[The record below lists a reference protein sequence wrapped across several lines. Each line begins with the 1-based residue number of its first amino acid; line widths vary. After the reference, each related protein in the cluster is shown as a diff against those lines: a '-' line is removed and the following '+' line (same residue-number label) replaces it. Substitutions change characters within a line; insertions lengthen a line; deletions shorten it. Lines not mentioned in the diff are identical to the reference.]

1 MNYKKGVTVN
11 KKHKDSLFRIIFKEK
26 KELLNLYNA
35 LADTDYCNLEDLT
48 ITTCENVVYLHMK
61 DDISFII
68 DDYLNLYEHQS
79 TYNPN
84 MPLRGL
90 IYITDL
96 YKPMV
101 AGPKL
106 YSKSL
111 IKIPNPKYVVFYNGT
126 AEMPDRK
133 ELRLSDAF
141 IHRQSGGDVEV
152 VVHMLNINYGHNRD
166 LMEKCKKLWEY
177 SAFIAA
183 IRKYLEAEYELETAV
198 QLAMDECIRNDILAE
213 ILRKERAVV
222 MSSILEEFDEA
233 AYADM
238 LREEGYEEGIEQG
251 IEQGKREM
259 LFNMLKNGMDIKQI
273 AQITEMSE
281 KEVETIE
288 EERNKIESGKK

>member
-26 KELLNLYNA
+26 KEL
-35 LADTDYCNLEDLT
+35 
-48 ITTCENVVYLHMK
+48 
-61 DDISFII
+61 
-68 DDYLNLYEHQS
+68 
-79 TYNPN
+79 
-84 MPLRGL
+84 
-90 IYITDL
+90 
-96 YKPMV
+96 
-101 AGPKL
+101 
-106 YSKSL
+106 
-111 IKIPNPKYVVFYNGT
+111 
-126 AEMPDRK
+126 
-133 ELRLSDAF
+133 
-141 IHRQSGGDVEV
+141 
-152 VVHMLNINYGHNRD
+152 LNINYGHNRD

-183 IRKYLEAEYELETAV
+183 IRKYLETEYELETAV
-198 QLAMDECIRNDILAE
+198 QLAMDECIRNNILAE